1 MWLWIDFFF
10 INGRWLQIVFFPI
23 VFCQSPPPTNPD
35 CEHKYLLSVSYPSL
49 VSASTFS
56 CHLFYIQY
64 VCISIYIC
72 EIIYLDSYLG
82 SLSKT
87 GWSVNIAGCL
97 KNWVPQSPMVYHHV
111 PNKTCN
117 FGYAPLL
124 DIPTWT
130 YTWKETGTLGES
142 MGKPHLLIAK
152 LSVSRCKCEISIAH
166 CPVYK
171 IITSSQP
178 VGKWI
183 IRLYMVVI
191 S

>member
-1 MWLWIDFFF
+1 MVDDYKLFFSLLSF
-10 INGRWLQIVFFPI
+10 AKAPL
-23 VFCQSPPPTNPD
+23 PPTLTVSTSTF
-35 CEHKYLLSVSYPSL
+35 YLCHTPPWWVQVPSL
-49 VSASTFS
+49 AISSIYSTFVY
-56 CHLFYIQY
+56 LY
-64 VCISIYIC
+64 IYIC

>member
-1 MWLWIDFFF
+1 MITNCFFPYCLLPKPPSPQPWLWAQVPSICV
-10 INGRWLQIVFFPI
+10 IPLLGE
-23 VFCQSPPPTNPD
+23 C
-35 CEHKYLLSVSYPSL
+35 KYLLLPSL
-49 VSASTFS
+49 
-56 CHLFYIQY
+56 LFTVRLY
-64 VCISIYIC
+64 ISIYIC
-72 EIIYLDSYLG
+72 EIIYLNSYLG

-130 YTWKETGTLGES
+130 YTWKETSTLGES